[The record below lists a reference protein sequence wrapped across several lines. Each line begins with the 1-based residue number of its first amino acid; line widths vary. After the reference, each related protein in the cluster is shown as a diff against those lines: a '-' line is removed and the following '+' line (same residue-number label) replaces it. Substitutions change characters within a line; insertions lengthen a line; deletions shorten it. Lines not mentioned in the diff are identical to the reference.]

1 VKRRAAPVAGA
12 SAASTAFSSMAL
24 ARTLRALAGP
34 LAGSRLCI
42 AFSGGLDSTALLAA
56 CAALRVR
63 YRCQVRAVHVNHHLQ
78 SSAASMAAAAR
89 ACARGLGVAC
99 TVVNA
104 PVTIARGDS
113 IEAVA
118 RVRRYAALRGEV
130 REGEWLLLAQHQD
143 DQVEALLL
151 QLLRGAGIAG
161 LAAMPPRAGS
171 LVRPLLEVTREQL
184 LDYLR
189 RRSIRW
195 TEDPSNAD
203 ERFGRNYLRRRVL
216 PLLRERWPGL
226 GVAISRSAAL
236 AAEARQLLAARA
248 AAQLRHAHDGAALSV
263 SALRRLPELDRR
275 NALRYWLELRGL
287 TMPDQRRLREI
298 AGPVLQARHD
308 AQPLVHW
315 AGGSVRRHG
324 ELLHAMVPTN
334 KAEPEPAVVKFKS
347 LSWDWRRKPRLPLP
361 GGDSLE
367 LRDDPRG
374 PWLRSALPARLTV
387 AFRRADGTVA
397 GVPGGRRLKRA
408 LQASALPPWRRP
420 AVPLVYAGRRLL
432 AVGDGWRA
440 PERPGRVSTRRARR
454 CRLHLH
460 RDSAPLI

>member
-1 VKRRAAPVAGA
+1 MKRRAAPAAGG
-12 SAASTAFSSMAL
+12 AFSSIAL
-24 ARTLRALAGP
+24 ARTLRELAGP

-56 CAALRVR
+56 CAALRGR

-78 SSAASMAAAAR
+78 PSAGSMAAAAL
-89 ACARGLGVAC
+89 AYARRLGVAC

-104 PVTIARGDS
+104 PVALARGDS
-113 IEAVA
+113 IEAAA

-151 QLLRGAGIAG
+151 QLLRGAGVAG

-171 LVRPLLEVTREQL
+171 LLRPLLDLTREQL
-184 LDYLR
+184 LNYLR

-195 TEDPSNAD
+195 TEDLSNAD

-236 AAEARQLLAARA
+236 AAEAQQLLCVRA
-248 AAQLRHAHDGAALSV
+248 ADQLHDAHDGAALSV

-275 NALRYWLELRGL
+275 NALRYWLERRGL

-298 AGPVLQARHD
+298 AGPVLKARHD

-324 ELLHAMVPTN
+324 GLLYATLPTSKPELAPT
-334 KAEPEPAVVKFKS
+334 ALQFKS

-367 LRDDPRG
+367 LREDPRG

-397 GVPGGRRLKRA
+397 GFPGGRRLKRA
-408 LQASALPPWRRP
+408 LHASALPPWRRA

-432 AVGDGWRA
+432 AVGDWWRA
-440 PERPGRVSTRRARR
+440 PERPGRPSTRPARR

-460 RDSAPLI
+460 RDSAALI